1 MDFSLLSFEQI
12 RLVCVVY
19 ISAIVPIFLIPY
31 LYNKK
36 IIPKWSLHIYI
47 LFFFICAFGWELW
60 FNYGLLNGDNVNIR
74 RADILNSFLP
84 IHFNWLLN
92 SLADSGTICLG
103 GLYLSLKISKNNT
116 KVLYKWNWNF
126 FFVLLAVF
134 IAQNLFVEMY
144 LYHDQLSIGKP
155 LSWSPFSPLGPTL
168 NPVLFEFNNRT
179 ISLQSQMPWLIMTPL
194 FYRYLIYYLNKI
206 K

>member
-31 LYNKK
+31 LYIKK
-36 IIPKWSLHIYI
+36 IIPRWSLHIYI
-47 LFFFICAFGWELW
+47 LFFLICAFGWELW
-60 FNYGLLNGDNVNIR
+60 FNYGLLNGDNVNTR

-103 GLYLSLKISKNNT
+103 GLCLALKISNNST

-126 FFVLLAVF
+126 FFVLLTVF

-144 LYHDQLSIGKP
+144 LYHDQLSVGKL
-155 LSWSPFSPLGPTL
+155 LSWAPLSPLGSQFNPTL
-168 NPVLFEFNNRT
+168 FKLSDRT
-179 ISLQSQMPWLIMTPL
+179 ISLQSQMPWIIMTPL
-194 FYRYLIYYLNKI
+194 FYRYLIYFLNKN